1 MSKNIIPISAGQIAD
16 HQTQTV
22 NARDLH
28 AFLEVGKD
36 FSTWIKDR
44 IAQYGFSEHQDYVCI
59 ENLSSPIS
67 GSSKARAQRV
77 MEYHLTLDMAKE
89 LAMVERN
96 EKGKQARQYFIECER
111 KARSA
116 ANDPALPDFTNPAA
130 AARAWAD
137 AIEQKLAIE
146 AQAQQVTQQLAVATP
161 KAEALDRISAREG
174 NMTFTQVAKELDV
187 KRDTLTQWMH
197 ANGWIYRQN
206 GSWVAYD
213 AQIRTGRLAYKEAK
227 YTDDNTGQEVHRP
240 YCHIT
245 PKGLTWL
252 AEHGPRRSAA

>member
-28 AFLEVGKD
+28 AFLDVGKD
-36 FSTWIKDR
+36 FSTWIKNRVD
-44 IAQYGFSEHQDYVCI
+44 QYGFT
-59 ENLSSPIS
+59 ENLDFVTVESAPQNGGAGNRGVRI
-67 GSSKARAQRV
+67 
-77 MEYHLTLDMAKE
+77 EYHLTLDMAKE